1 MKELLKSIV
10 KNGREV
16 KRATVFSLLV
26 ILLLCQFTYAEW
38 QISQFGITWT
48 FDRDCTVGQFANGD
62 YWALGPVTV
71 VDITKPSNMSKRD
84 GSMINPIP
92 SKQHG
97 YDGRVGYYNQNLDVS
112 MLLPNLVV
120 NPNES
125 LISTISRNP
134 TENERSKRRP
144 ALEVA
149 SVLTVLD
156 KAPPEG
162 SFRPPYAGS
171 DKPIYS
177 SKNLNTNL
185 LLQLEP
191 VASTPSLLSVEA
203 LFKRAWIDH
212 VLEWQGDDLHPK
224 QNLVNYGAG
233 IARNSGIGALR
244 LLLNDP
250 IEDKELLLIRYV
262 QLGIDNFGLVKNG
275 ANWGN
280 VGGTIGV
287 GRKIPII
294 FAGLMLD
301 NSEIKN
307 VASSYNTRFIF
318 QEDGQTFYLT
328 QAERDATYHP
338 DNCKGS
344 QDYCHPGYFDST
356 PLGTPNWGER
366 HYKWLTTGYN
376 YLPGKIAYLRTTHKS
391 TIGAALTVHLL
402 GLEELWNY
410 NPFLDWTDRCRNE
423 GTIGTWGSVFAEGM
437 WDAYRADYGTV
448 WTMFPTLNIAV
459 TDGSV
464 TKTPDKTAYTLGEKV
479 ILRAVADDGYQF
491 TGWSGGFSGTG
502 NPVTIIMY
510 ANRTVTANFAIRN
523 NTQTHNSK

>member
-1 MKELLKSIV
+1 MNRLLTFV
-10 KNGREV
+10 L
-16 KRATVFSLLV
+16 FV
-26 ILLLCQFTYAEW
+26 ILLFCQFTYAER

-48 FDRDCTVGQFANGD
+48 FDRDYTVGQFANGD

-97 YDGRVGYYNQNLDVS
+97 YDGRVGGYNRNLDVS
-112 MLLPNLVV
+112 LLLPNLVV

-125 LISTISRNP
+125 LISTISRKP
-134 TENERSKRRP
+134 TEIKRSKRRP

-162 SFRPPYAGS
+162 SFRPPYSGS

-185 LLQLEP
+185 LLKLEP

-224 QNLVNYGAG
+224 RNLSNYGAG

-307 VASSYNTRFIF
+307 VASNYNTRYIF

-328 QAERDATYHP
+328 QSERDATYHP
-338 DNCKGS
+338 DNCKG
-344 QDYCHPGYFDST
+344 DKYYCHPGYYDST
-356 PLGTPNWGER
+356 PLGTPEWGER

-376 YLPGKIAYLRTTHKS
+376 YLPGKIGYLRTTHKS
-391 TIGAALTVHLL
+391 TIGAVLTVHLL

-410 NPFLDWTDRCRNE
+410 DPFLDWTDRCRNE
-423 GTIGTWGSVFAEGM
+423 GIAGTWGSVFAEEM
-437 WDAYRADYGTV
+437 WNAYRADYGPV
-448 WTMFPTLNIAV
+448 WTMFPVLNIAA
-459 TDGSV
+459 TGGSV
-464 TKTPDKTAYTLGEKV
+464 TKTPNKTAYTLGEKV
-479 ILRAVADDGYQF
+479 ILRAVAHDGYQF
-491 TGWSGGFSGTG
+491 TGWSGGISGTG

-510 ANRTVTANFAIRN
+510 GNRRVTANFAIRN

>member
-1 MKELLKSIV
+1 MNRLLTFV
-10 KNGREV
+10 L
-16 KRATVFSLLV
+16 FV
-26 ILLLCQFTYAEW
+26 ILLFCQFTYAER

-48 FDRDCTVGQFANGD
+48 FDRDYTVGQFANGD

-97 YDGRVGYYNQNLDVS
+97 YDGRVGGYNQNLDVS
-112 MLLPNLVV
+112 LLLPNLVV

-125 LISTISRNP
+125 LISTISRKP
-134 TENERSKRRP
+134 TEIKRSKRRP

-162 SFRPPYAGS
+162 SFRPPYSGS

-224 QNLVNYGAG
+224 RNLSNYGAG

-307 VASSYNTRFIF
+307 VASSYNTRSIF

-328 QAERDATYHP
+328 QSERDATYHP
-338 DNCKGS
+338 DNCKGD
-344 QDYCHPGYFDST
+344 QYYCHPGYYDST
-356 PLGTPNWGER
+356 PLGTPEWGER

-376 YLPGKIAYLRTTHKS
+376 YLPGKIGYLRTTHKS

-410 NPFLDWTDRCRNE
+410 DPFLDWTDRCRNE
-423 GTIGTWGSVFAEGM
+423 GITGTWGSVFAEEM
-437 WDAYRADYGTV
+437 WNAYRADYGPV
-448 WTMFPTLNIAV
+448 WTMFPVLNIAA
-459 TDGSV
+459 TGGSV
-464 TKTPDKTAYTLGEKV
+464 TKTPNKTAYTLGEKV
-479 ILRAVADDGYQF
+479 ILRAVAHDGYQF

-510 ANRTVTANFAIRN
+510 GNRRVTANFAIRN